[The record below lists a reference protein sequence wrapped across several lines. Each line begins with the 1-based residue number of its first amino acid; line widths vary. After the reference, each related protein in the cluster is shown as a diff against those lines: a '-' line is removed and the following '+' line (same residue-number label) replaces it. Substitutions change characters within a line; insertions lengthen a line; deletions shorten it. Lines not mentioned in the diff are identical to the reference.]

1 MRSATRRR
9 TPKNSNKQNSKKGGI
24 EVARPKSPETIKK
37 QQQKSISKGQAVIRE
52 SLENQLRA
60 LEASVPHFRDMID
73 TYITLWAIKK
83 RLEFDIAEKGI
94 RYDEYMS
101 TGKKKSVINPAI
113 KELENTTKQMLSIL
127 KEMNLTTSESTGGE
141 SEDEEL

>member
-1 MRSATRRR
+1 M
-9 TPKNSNKQNSKKGGI
+9 
-24 EVARPKSPETIKK
+24 ARPKSPETIRK
-37 QQQKSISKGQAVIRE
+37 QQEKSISKGQTVIRE

-60 LEASVPHFRDMID
+60 LEASVPHFQDMID
-73 TYITLWAIKK
+73 TYITLWAINK
-83 RLEFDIAEKGI
+83 RLEFDNAEKGI
-94 RYDEYMS
+94 RYDENMS